1 MAKLVYSYNSILVNP
16 TLRGNIIDIFKRPAL
31 LVIQP
36 LLAVIKALMANMAV
50 KNRNKIWKIISFH

>member
-1 MAKLVYSYNSILVNP
+1 MAKLVYSYNSILINP

-36 LLAVIKALMANMAV
+36 LLAVIKALMANMSV
-50 KNRNKIWKIISFH
+50 KNRNKIWKIIAFH

>member
-36 LLAVIKALMANMAV
+36 LLAVIKALMANMSV
-50 KNRNKIWKIISFH
+50 KNRNKIWKIIAFH

>member
-31 LVIQP
+31 LVIQL
-36 LLAVIKALMANMAV
+36 LLAVIQALMANMSV
-50 KNRNKIWKIISFH
+50 KNQNKIWKIIAFH